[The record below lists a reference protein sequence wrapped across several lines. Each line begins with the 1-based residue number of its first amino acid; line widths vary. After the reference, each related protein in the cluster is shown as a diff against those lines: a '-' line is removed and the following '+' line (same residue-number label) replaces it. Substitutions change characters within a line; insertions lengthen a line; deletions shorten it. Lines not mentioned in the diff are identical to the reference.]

1 MGETAHST
9 RSSAEG
15 TAGGTCDSLPEQRVK
30 RNRARRHCTE
40 HRHRIRHHPQHA
52 TARHRPTD
60 KSARQQDISGPKKLT
75 QQAGLV
81 EVDIGG
87 DVTSKRRHGERG
99 TRWSRTQQREPEGGE
114 ASCSCSCA
122 KKEDKLQSRPID
134 HQAAVSRYGHGVD
147 AASRSSTERDA
158 VLFLCE
164 NKMRPGGAQVPMA
177 SHMARLPTQ
186 RHNRYLGTF
195 QVAPPRLRSAARN
208 GDASPDA
215 SEGRVTGAGVL
226 PPLVSPE
233 RPACRQPTETFVRRV
248 FNRCYPATPR
258 LTTGT
263 LRSSA
268 IHITLDSFTVGQYS
282 NTGFCGWVV
291 YSTSCL

>member
-114 ASCSCSCA
+114 KRAVPAVARKKKTSCSHGQLITRRRYHGMVTAWMQLHGARWNAMLSFFCA
-122 KKEDKLQSRPID
+122 RIK
-134 HQAAVSRYGHGVD
+134 
-147 AASRSSTERDA
+147 
-158 VLFLCE
+158 
-164 NKMRPGGAQVPMA
+164 
-177 SHMARLPTQ
+177 
-186 RHNRYLGTF
+186 
-195 QVAPPRLRSAARN
+195 
-208 GDASPDA
+208 
-215 SEGRVTGAGVL
+215 
-226 PPLVSPE
+226 
-233 RPACRQPTETFVRRV
+233 
-248 FNRCYPATPR
+248 
-258 LTTGT
+258 
-263 LRSSA
+263 
-268 IHITLDSFTVGQYS
+268 
-282 NTGFCGWVV
+282 
-291 YSTSCL
+291 